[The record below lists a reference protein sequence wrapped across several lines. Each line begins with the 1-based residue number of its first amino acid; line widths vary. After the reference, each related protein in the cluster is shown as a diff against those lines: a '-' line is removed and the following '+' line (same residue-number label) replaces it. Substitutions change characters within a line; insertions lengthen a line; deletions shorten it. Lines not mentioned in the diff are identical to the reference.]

1 VLSPW
6 ARQGS
11 DASIDWLSL
20 YIPASP
26 SESLARGVAPAAVV
40 FSVALGLVA
49 VECRGP
55 LIESLSALEDG
66 LLEVT
71 NRVVRNEPDVA
82 PFESP

>member
-1 VLSPW
+1 VLCRQ

-11 DASIDWLSL
+11 EASVDFLSL
-20 YIPASP
+20 YIPARP

>member
-1 VLSPW
+1 VLCRQ

-11 DASIDWLSL
+11 EASVDFLSL

-40 FSVALGLVA
+40 FSVALGLIA

-55 LIESLSALEDG
+55 LIESLSALEDD

-71 NRVVRNEPDVA
+71 NRVVRHEPDVA

>member
-1 VLSPW
+1 
-6 ARQGS
+6 
-11 DASIDWLSL
+11 
-20 YIPASP
+20 
-26 SESLARGVAPAAVV
+26 V